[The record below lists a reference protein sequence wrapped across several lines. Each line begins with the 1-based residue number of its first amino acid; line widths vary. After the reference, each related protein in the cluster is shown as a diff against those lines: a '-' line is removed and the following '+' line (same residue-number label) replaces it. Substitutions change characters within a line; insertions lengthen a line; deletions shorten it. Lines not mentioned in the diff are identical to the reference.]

1 MRIYLLRIISF
12 LHYYTIYKKVKMDNN
27 FNFFGLLKNIK
38 IEGNPV
44 SLDTLSSL
52 NSFKFL
58 DSMEKTTDDN
68 IMGPNKEQ
76 DQINEALFYHF
87 KLR

>member
-12 LHYYTIYKKVKMDNN
+12 LHYYNFYKKIKMNNN
-27 FNFFGLLKNIK
+27 FNFFGLIKDLK
-38 IEGNPV
+38 IEGNPI
-44 SLDTLSSL
+44 SLETLSTL

-58 DSMEKTTDDN
+58 NNVEKVTDN
-68 IMGPNKEQ
+68 IMEPNKEQ
-76 DQINEALFYHF
+76 EQINEALFYHF